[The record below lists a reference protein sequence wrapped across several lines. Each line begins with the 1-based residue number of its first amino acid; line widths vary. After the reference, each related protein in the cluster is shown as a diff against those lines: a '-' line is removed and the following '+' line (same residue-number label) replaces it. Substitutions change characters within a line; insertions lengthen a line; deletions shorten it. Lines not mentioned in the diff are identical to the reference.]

1 MERHCKA
8 LNEKGEPCKTPPI
21 IGSDLCFWHH
31 PDYEKQAADA
41 RRAGGANHA
50 REQTLKAVFDLA
62 GVTTIEDLQR
72 VVDIAL
78 LGLLSLENS
87 VSRDRALLNV
97 ASTGAR
103 LIETGEL
110 AAKVE
115 ALGSVLE
122 PRLQS
127 DLKKKWWGR
136 R

>member
-1 MERHCKA
+1 VDKHCTA
-8 LNEKGEPCKTPPI
+8 RNDKGGACQQAPI
-21 IGSDLCFWHH
+21 TGTDLCFWHN
-31 PDYEKQAADA
+31 PEFEKQAAEA
-41 RRAGGANHA
+41 RRAGGAKRA

-72 VVDIAL
+72 VVDIATMEL
-78 LGLLSLENS
+78 LALDNTVGRN
-87 VSRDRALLNV
+87 RALLGV

-103 LIETGEL
+103 LIEVGEL

-122 PRLQS
+122 PRLPADQ
-127 DLKKKWWGR
+127 KKKWWGR